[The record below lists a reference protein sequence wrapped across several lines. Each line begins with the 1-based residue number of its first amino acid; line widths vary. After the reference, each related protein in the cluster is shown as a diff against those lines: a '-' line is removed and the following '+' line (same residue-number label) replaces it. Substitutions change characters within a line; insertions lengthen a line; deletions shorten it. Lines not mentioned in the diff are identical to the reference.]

1 MTYVISDIHGNY
13 GKLKEMLE
21 KIRFSDDDLLYV
33 LGDMVDVGD
42 EPIEVLLD
50 FSMRSNVYPI
60 IGECDLRAAKLL
72 SAFDKMSRGGEP
84 DEECIAEMSVWVNEG
99 GKPTLEGFRI
109 LDDDMKEGI
118 IDYLTDC
125 TLYEELTVNGKDYL
139 LVHAGIADFSPDTDM
154 DDYQPEDF
162 VSEPLDSERRYFE
175 DKIIIVGHTPT
186 ESRKIEYG
194 NGSIMI
200 DCGASYGGKLA
211 CLRLEDG
218 KEFYV

>member
-162 VSEPLDSERRYFE
+162 VSEPLDSGRRYFE
-175 DKIIIVGHTPT
+175 DKTLIVGHTPT
-186 ESRKIEYG
+186 ESGKIEYG

>member
-21 KIRFSDDDLLYV
+21 KIRFSDDDLLYI

-162 VSEPLDSERRYFE
+162 VSEPLDSGRRYFE
-175 DKIIIVGHTPT
+175 DKTLIVGHTPT
-186 ESRKIEYG
+186 ESGKIEYG

>member
-1 MTYVISDIHGNY
+1 MTYVISDIHGSY

-21 KIRFSDDDLLYV
+21 MIRFSDDDLLYV

-84 DEECIAEMSVWVNEG
+84 DGECIAEMSVWVNEG

-139 LVHAGIADFSPDTDM
+139 LVHAGIADFSPDTDI

-162 VSEPLDSERRYFE
+162 VSEPLDSGRRYFE
-175 DKIIIVGHTPT
+175 DKTIIVGHTPT
-186 ESRKIEYG
+186 ESGKIEYG

-200 DCGASYGGKLA
+200 DCGVSCGGKLA

>member
-84 DEECIAEMSVWVNEG
+84 DEECIAEMSAWVNEG

-162 VSEPLDSERRYFE
+162 VSEPLDSGRRYFE
-175 DKIIIVGHTPT
+175 DKTLIVGHTPT
-186 ESRKIEYG
+186 ESGKIEYG

>member
-84 DEECIAEMSVWVNEG
+84 DEECIAEMSAWVNEG

-162 VSEPLDSERRYFE
+162 VSEPLDSGRRYFE
-175 DKIIIVGHTPT
+175 DKTLIVGHTPT
-186 ESRKIEYG
+186 ESGKIEYG

-218 KEFYV
+218 KEFYD